1 MNKIDMLYEKA
12 NVEKIRVNEQIIPSS
27 GECIGYDLVYPS
39 FTHEKQIELLKVI
52 MHGTWIEM
60 AQHFGTNYYMGRID
74 FRKHLEA
81 ETFEEALAGMTCLLW
96 EELSEKDKERVKDIL
111 KKEERKRMY
120 AW

>member
-39 FTHEKQIELLKVI
+39 FTPEKQLELLKVI

-60 AQHFGTNYYMGRID
+60 AKHFNTGYYMGEID
-74 FRKHLEA
+74 FKSHVE
-81 ETFEEALAGMTCLLW
+81 EKTFDEALAAIANLLW
-96 EELSEKDKERVKDIL
+96 ENISDKDKEEIKEIL
-111 KKEERKRMY
+111 EGR
-120 AW
+120 